1 MQGLIDIFKPERTFR
16 PQKKFGKGTSD
27 DFFFRNCQ
35 YHKTDPHCIFRQSAR
50 VAFQKGPGY
59 PRFGNMYD
67 RHGGGARRGGPERV
81 GGRSRCRFL
90 QQNFAHL
97 RDTI

>member
-16 PQKKFGKGTSD
+16 PQKKFGKGTSNRMTHTN
-27 DFFFRNCQ
+27 FPSKIASTLQ
-35 YHKTDPHCIFRQSAR
+35 LTVLFRQSAR
-50 VAFQKGPGY
+50 VAFQKGSSY
-59 PRFGNMYD
+59 TRFGNMYD

-90 QQNFAHL
+90 Q
-97 RDTI
+97 

>member
-16 PQKKFGKGTSD
+16 PQKKFGKGTSYQ
-27 DFFFRNCQ
+27 FYFQ
-35 YHKTDPHCIFRQSAR
+35 YLITDPDCIFRQSAR

-59 PRFGNMYD
+59 SGFGNMYD
-67 RHGGGARRGGPERV
+67 RHGGGPRRGGPERV

-97 RDTI
+97 RNTI